1 MNKKIIT
8 LGGATEDITIY
19 PQEAQVLDNK
29 GDLLR
34 QKLLAFEYG
43 AKISVDAMVSSFGGG
58 SANSAVSFASLGFN
72 SAVITALGKDD
83 RAKKIKDNLKA
94 KGVNTSYI
102 INSFKKNSPYSI
114 LVIGPKGEH
123 VAFVYTGSKVDL
135 NLNKKSLKAIKT
147 ADWLYVTSLSKPWKS
162 MLFEA
167 LTAAKKVA
175 WNPGSKQLKA
185 GAGTLK
191 KYFKKT
197 TVLCLNKDEAIEL
210 VVSEKKYKGK
220 NKSFFNNNNNLLK
233 AIKEMGAEIV
243 VITLGKNGSCAYDGN
258 KIYKQGI
265 MKEQKRV
272 DTTGVGDAHNSAFV
286 YGLELYE
293 GDIQKALLLGAKNS
307 AAVISAQGAQ
317 NGLLRKKDIKN
328 I

>member
-19 PQEAQVLDNK
+19 PQEATVVDNK
-29 GDLLR
+29 KDLLR
-34 QKLLAFEYG
+34 QRLLAFEYG
-43 AKISVDAMVSSFGGG
+43 AKISVEAMVSSFGGG
-58 SANSAVSFASLGFN
+58 SANSAISFSNLGFN
-72 SAVITALGKDD
+72 SIIITALGKDE
-83 RAKKIKDNLKA
+83 RAKKIKANLKA
-94 KGVNTSYI
+94 KGVDTSYI
-102 INSFKKNSPYSI
+102 INSSKNLSPYSL

-123 VAFVYTGSKVDL
+123 VAFVYKGSKVDL
-135 NLNKKSLKAIKT
+135 SLNKKSLKAIKT
-147 ADWLYVTSLSKPWKS
+147 ADWLYVTSLSTPWKS
-162 MLFEA
+162 MLFEVV
-167 LTAAKKVA
+167 TTAKKVA
-175 WNPGSKQLKA
+175 WNPGSEQLKL
-185 GAGTLK
+185 GAGVLK

-210 VVSEKKYKGK
+210 VFSDKKYKDK
-220 NKSFFNNNNNLLK
+220 NRSFFNDNNNLLK
-233 AIKEMGAEIV
+233 VIKEMGPEIV
-243 VITLGKNGSCAYDGN
+243 VITLGKDGSCAYDGD
-258 KIYKQGI
+258 KIYKQKI

-293 GDIQKALLLGAKNS
+293 GDIQKALKLGAKNS
-307 AAVISAQGAQ
+307 ASVISAQGAQ